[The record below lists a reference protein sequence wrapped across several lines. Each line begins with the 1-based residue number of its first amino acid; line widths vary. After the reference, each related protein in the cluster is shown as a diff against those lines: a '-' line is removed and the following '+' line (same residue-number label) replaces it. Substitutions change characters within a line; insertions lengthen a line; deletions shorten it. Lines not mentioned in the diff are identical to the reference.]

1 MQRHVGGFEQSILR
15 ARGGTKE
22 EKPDQKL
29 GRRMPRLRETPEEIN
44 GAIFSDALSSQ
55 SALTR
60 RPFSLSLSLSLS
72 PERLQR
78 RI

>member
-44 GAIFSDALSSQ
+44 GAIFTDALSLRTSH
-55 SALTR
+55 
-60 RPFSLSLSLSLS
+60 
-72 PERLQR
+72 
-78 RI
+78 